1 MRRAVGTARLPWRP
15 LSSPTRFPVDQP
27 LTETLPRVD
36 PPTVVESASRGL
48 RSWSRRRVWAA
59 LLAVAIAV
67 VSAIVLQR
75 PAGPA
80 SLDREPHISRGP
92 ALPPITANA
101 PTEQAFTARADELSG
116 IVARVGTYG
125 GATRCSVNVVVSDP
139 NGAVVGRR
147 VIRCRDLVDN
157 ELRLLI
163 RFRPLPRSK
172 GERFHLTVSAQ
183 PGARQAIS
191 LWGAESGSR
200 LPPAL
205 SGGKLQRQS
214 VALITEYGK
223 RRPLVDIVG
232 IALRRMAQYRVA
244 WWRPPVVAGMMMTAT
259 LLLVAL
265 VAVPRRLSVAALL
278 SLALIKGVFWTVAM
292 PPLQGPDESS
302 HFAYSQFMAEEGAIP
317 RRGTSVSGL
326 PPYSD
331 ELRRAERL
339 LHREADPPG
348 NRPDFGPGSRG
359 ADESRFQSRISRRAG
374 GDASAAGYSPVYYAP
389 ASLLYRATS
398 GPIYTRISTM
408 RLWSVA
414 LGLLSVWLALL
425 IGRRL
430 FPESEGAALALAVGV
445 ALQPMFSQQTAV
457 INNDA
462 LVIAGGFLCL
472 LVAMKL
478 VEPGASRWLPLLGG
492 LALGTTL
499 LGKPFGLAM
508 APVLAF
514 GWLVGW
520 LRSHPRTW
528 KAWPVAL
535 ARFGLGVGVGALRLS
550 GGVVDIARG
559 RARVPF
565 ATGLPAP
572 AEARQLPGTEAG
584 LGRPV
589 LGPLRMAR
597 PTSPRVGLQLVALGD
612 PSGHR
617 PRMCMAA
624 ARSRRGRT
632 RTKRP
637 IAPTTRSIGGPD
649 TPLPPR
655 SGVDPRPTP
664 HHRIP
669 GFPTNREGRHHP
681 GSVRTDGASRRRG
694 VARAPAPSARSTR
707 ARHRQHGDR
716 HERDRRPPGDLGG
729 PHH

>member
-1 MRRAVGTARLPWRP
+1 
-15 LSSPTRFPVDQP
+15 
-27 LTETLPRVD
+27 
-36 PPTVVESASRGL
+36 
-48 RSWSRRRVWAA
+48 
-59 LLAVAIAV
+59 V

-535 ARFGLGVGVGALRLS
+535 ARFGLGVGSTYGLWVAASALFDYPAASLTSLAAAPGSRSLRDYLHLLKLDNYQALKLDWVDRFWGHFAWLDLPLPGWVYS
-550 GGVVDIARG
+550 WLRWATLLVIVLACAWLLHVVVAVV
-559 RARVPF
+559 RARSVRSRQPHEASVVPTLLCLLAVVSTLGLLHIIEF
-565 ATGLPAP
+565 QGFLRTAKADIIQGRYGLMVLPAVVALP
-572 AEARQLPGTEAG
+572 AL
-584 LGRPV
+584 L
-589 LGPLRMAR
+589 LRR
-597 PTSPRVGLQLVALGD
+597 LVPRVPVIVSMVTVTSAIAVLQVI
-612 PSGHR
+612 S
-617 PRMCMAA
+617 
-624 ARSRRGRT
+624 
-632 RTKRP
+632 
-637 IAPTTRSIGGPD
+637 
-649 TPLPPR
+649 
-655 SGVDPRPTP
+655 
-664 HHRIP
+664 
-669 GFPTNREGRHHP
+669 
-681 GSVRTDGASRRRG
+681 
-694 VARAPAPSARSTR
+694 VARIID
-707 ARHRQHGDR
+707 GFY
-716 HERDRRPPGDLGG
+716 L
-729 PHH
+729 